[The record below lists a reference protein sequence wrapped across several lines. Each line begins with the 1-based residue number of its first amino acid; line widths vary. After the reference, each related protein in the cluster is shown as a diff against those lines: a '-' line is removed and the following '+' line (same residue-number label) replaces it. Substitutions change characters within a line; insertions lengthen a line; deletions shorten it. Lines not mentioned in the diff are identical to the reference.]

1 MKGSKRGCCILLDST
16 DHMKMNML
24 MDKVTAS
31 GGVPSQMNTTPLPVG
46 KYHETSDHNEEDSLK
61 IFASASFVAL
71 RPRLRP
77 RLDDIWTMNGI

>member
-31 GGVPSQMNTTPLPVG
+31 VGFHPKMNTTPLPVG

-61 IFASASFVAL
+61 IFAARVLLHCVPVSG
-71 RPRLRP
+71 
-77 RLDDIWTMNGI
+77 LDLMIFGL

>member
-1 MKGSKRGCCILLDST
+1 
-16 DHMKMNML
+16 
-24 MDKVTAS
+24 
-31 GGVPSQMNTTPLPVG
+31 MNTTPLPVG